1 MDSPGDPKLSEISQ
15 PQKDKYLL
23 YDFAHLKSRKAEHI
37 EVKAGE
43 GR

>member
-1 MDSPGDPKLSEISQ
+1 
-15 PQKDKYLL
+15 LL

-43 GR
+43 GRW